1 MKPGDVFLVPDAI
14 GTHLNCVLAVLKDDS
29 VVLRHFTSR
38 QRRSDMT
45 CVIRAGEHSFFD
57 RETVLRYDQ
66 AYVCSAETGVAAL
79 ERLITRRFEPLK
91 PELLARI
98 VQGALDSPQTPDK
111 IKTLLK

>member
-14 GTHLNCVLAVLKDDS
+14 GTHLNCVLAVLKDGS
-29 VVLRHFTSR
+29 LLLCHFTSR
-38 QRRSDMT
+38 QRRSDTT
-45 CVIRAGEHSFFD
+45 CVIQAGEHPFFE

-98 VQGALDSPQTPDK
+98 VKGALDSPQMPDK
-111 IKTLLK
+111 IKALLR